1 MCELVGIGIGLLF
14 MLIGGFFFYLNTKND
29 HKYLKLFSLI
39 SYETGMVLLGL
50 LIILLSVLSMLGVG
64 TGSCESI
71 FDS

>member
-1 MCELVGIGIGLLF
+1 MCELIGIGIGLF
-14 MLIGGFFFYLNTKND
+14 FVVIGGFFLYLNTKSD
-29 HKYLKLFSLI
+29 YKYLKLFSLI

-50 LIILLSVLSMLGVG
+50 LIIFLSVLSMLGIG